1 MSHLRRSLTWSTA
14 LTVAAVLGCGSTAY
28 AAGPEDNTNVPPA
41 DKKSG
46 GGTDGKGG
54 LSASVS
60 NIKITY
66 PSGGDGG
73 GKEGNL
79 GTVDPN
85 WKPPAC
91 WYEPAFSPEEL
102 KRFVDTDGGGD
113 VGIHESWIGKGLWT
127 DHYRDGKPADNFDLH
142 APTNSSAE
150 GYKDY
155 NLGKDGYFWRGVA
168 PDPDDPDTWDCG
180 RIMFWVDAGGIP
192 DDPNAPTPK
201 TLAEYAYNKVKVP
214 DTEIELK
221 PAAKSTVNLPTWVWL
236 DKGTFKDVK
245 VRAALPNTGLWAET
259 TAKPV
264 ALHLDPGTEDAEVF
278 PASGDCAI
286 DDDGSIGTPYAK
298 GNADKTPPC
307 GIRYLR
313 ATDGAPY
320 QLSASVTWKI
330 TWEGSDGTD
339 GDLPDGTFET
349 TQDMNV
355 QEIQS
360 VNR

>member
-1 MSHLRRSLTWSTA
+1 MSHLRRSLAWSTVLA
-14 LTVAAVLGCGSTAY
+14 VAAVLGCGGTAY

-41 DKKSG
+41 DNESG
-46 GGTDGKGG
+46 GGTDGEGG

-66 PSGGDGG
+66 PSGDDGG

-91 WYEPAFSPEEL
+91 WYEPAFSPEGL
-102 KRFVDTDGGGD
+102 KKFVDTDGGGD

-127 DHYRDGKPADNFDLH
+127 DHYRDGKPADNFDLK

-180 RIMFWVDAGGIP
+180 RIMFWVDAGEVP

-214 DTEIELK
+214 ETEVELK
-221 PAAKSTVNLPTWVWL
+221 PEAKSTVNLPTWVWL

-264 ALHLDPGTEDAEVF
+264 ALHLEPGTKDAEVF
-278 PASGDCAI
+278 PSSGDCEI
-286 DDDGSIGTPYAK
+286 NDDGSIGSPYTK
-298 GNADKTPPC
+298 GSADKTPPC

-313 ATDGAPY
+313 AIDGAPY
-320 QLSASVTWKI
+320 QLSASVTWQI
-330 TWEGSDGTD
+330 TWEGSDGTG

-360 VNR
+360 INR